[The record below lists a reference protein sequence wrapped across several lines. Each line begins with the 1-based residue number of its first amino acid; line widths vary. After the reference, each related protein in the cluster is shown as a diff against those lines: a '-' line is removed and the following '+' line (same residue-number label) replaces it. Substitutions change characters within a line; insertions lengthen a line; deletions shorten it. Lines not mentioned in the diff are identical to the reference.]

1 MSGFRLL
8 ACAAPLTLEGLPA
21 CEKAMQLRR
30 LQMTVQLISIVLLY
44 YDYLLTLKDE
54 IRYVWFGKFKPTDMV
69 QGCRVA
75 YTISSV
81 LSIFGHF
88 GIIAVWTS
96 RTYAVYHTRR
106 RVVGGF
112 LCLLG
117 AVILILLIIRTPFV
131 RCHGDNVMPGSR
143 SDSSMHAVLRSFCIR
158 ARHLSNSFVSDVIL
172 AQGVLYISGVALLS
186 ISVLV
191 LNWKAWSNA
200 IVIRLLNG
208 LKLPLSGFLTAR
220 FILALRAAQ
229 APNDDENSDGLP
241 SFVANGNAVR
251 VGGRSPIRFST
262 PVPSIFDEFQQDLG
276 LGSERHSACDA
287 VYVEHSS
294 RNTLQKRREENPDI
308 EEGFVQGCS
317 RDFESA
323 SSSESPCR
331 DVSSSSVVKQSS
343 SAPEPSGVLGHT
355 PTSAVWPDSA
365 SLRNRTK
372 AGPSSSL

>member
-54 IRYVWFGKFKPTDMV
+54 IRYVWFGKFKPSTIYYIC
-69 QGCRVA
+69 CRYSLAANVIYLYA
-75 YTISSV
+75 ILQDRYGTRYVFDPVHRTLCADRGPNRAKLSSSV
-81 LSIFGHF
+81 HHLVRLEHL
-88 GIIAVWTS
+88 
-96 RTYAVYHTRR
+96 RPLRYHR
-106 RVVGGF
+106 
-112 LCLLG
+112 
-117 AVILILLIIRTPFV
+117 
-131 RCHGDNVMPGSR
+131 
-143 SDSSMHAVLRSFCIR
+143 
-158 ARHLSNSFVSDVIL
+158 
-172 AQGVLYISGVALLS
+172 
-186 ISVLV
+186 
-191 LNWKAWSNA
+191 
-200 IVIRLLNG
+200 
-208 LKLPLSGFLTAR
+208 LSGFLTAR